1 MNLIS
6 ESRAVIKQITD
17 FLDVIDNQSF
27 TKPLEIFSN
36 SSIGQHFR
44 HIHGFYDCF
53 FKGIENGVINY
64 DKRERQPTIESDWC
78 CCKDC
83 FTAFD
88 EQLDKIN
95 IKQPIN
101 VVQGMN
107 AEEEADGIPSSVGRE
122 LMYAVDHAIHHLA
135 IIKMGMRTNFPEI
148 EINQDLGVAP
158 STLEYRKTACV
169 Q

>member
-6 ESRAVIKQITD
+6 ESKAVIQQITD
-17 FLDVIDNQSF
+17 FLDIIDNQSF

-64 DKRERQPTIESDWC
+64 DKRDRQLDIESDWC

-83 FTAFD
+83 FTTFKD
-88 EQLDKIN
+88 QLDQIDLK
-95 IKQPIN
+95 KPILIE
-101 VVQGMN
+101 QGMTPDPSM
-107 AEEEADGIPSSVGRE
+107 EGISSSVGRE

-135 IIKMGMRTNFPEI
+135 IIKMGMRSHFPEI
-148 EINQDLGVAP
+148 QICQDLGVAP
-158 STLEYRKTACV
+158 STLEHRKTICA

>member
-6 ESRAVIKQITD
+6 ESKAVIQQITG
-17 FLDVIDNQSF
+17 FLDIIDNQSY

-53 FKGIENGVINY
+53 FKGIEEGTINY
-64 DKRERQPTIESDWC
+64 DKRERQPAIESDWC

-83 FTAFD
+83 FIAFND
-88 EQLDKIN
+88 QLDQLD
-95 IKQPIN
+95 IKSPIT
-101 VVQGMN
+101 VVQGMH
-107 AEEEADGIPSSVGRE
+107 ADGTEEGIPSSVGRE

-148 EINQDLGVAP
+148 QIDQDLGVAP
-158 STLEYRKTACV
+158 STLEYRKSVCA